1 MTWCLMISVEDFTQD
16 RGQKLKKLKQTFLK
30 QNRMKPRFNGVV
42 KGLRP
47 RKTDL
52 FLKRQAVCPIRMANL
67 SAGEIAGEFSD
78 SCFAHNLVIDE
89 KKIMSCLSKCSV
101 LLLLRSRYCYY
112 YCYYGV
118 DIVVG

>member
-1 MTWCLMISVEDFTQD
+1 MPRTKYLINVHDDFVSYDLCERFHT
-16 RGQKLKKLKQTFLK
+16 GSCPEIEKKLKQTFVK

-52 FLKRQAVCPIRMANL
+52 FLKRHAVCPIRMANL

-78 SCFAHNLVIDE
+78 SYFAHNLDIDE
-89 KKIMSCLSKCSV
+89 REIALFK
-101 LLLLRSRYCYY
+101 
-112 YCYYGV
+112 
-118 DIVVG
+118 